1 MAKCKLCRSDAKPS
15 ERRCE
20 RDGEGRAI
28 INMTVKDDS
37 DFLSVY
43 SQREAPFISSDVAE
57 FIESSSHSLRP
68 GQPLALHVHSDCIDD
83 NEKEDY
89 RIGIR
94 EYYSEKYIAGKR
106 EFRFN
111 VIAVIL
117 LALAGIGTLL
127 LAFSI
132 DNGIWSEVIDIA
144 AWVFLWE
151 AVDIGVFK
159 LREINL
165 NRKRYLSYISMKVE
179 YLPLNS
185 RKTEYAEK

>member
-1 MAKCKLCRSDAKPS
+1 MAKCKLSKFGAKPS
-15 ERRCE
+15 ARRCE
-20 RDGEGRAI
+20 YDSERRAI

-68 GQPLALHVHSDCIDD
+68 GQPLALHIHSDCIDD
-83 NEKEDY
+83 GEKEDY
-89 RIGIR
+89 RVGIR
-94 EYYSEKYIAGKR
+94 EYYSEKYIASKR
-106 EFRFN
+106 ELRFSLW
-111 VIAVIL
+111 AVIL
-117 LALAGIGTLL
+117 LALAGIGTLV
-127 LAFSI
+127 LAFGI
-132 DNGIWSEVIDIA
+132 DHHIWSEVIDIA

-185 RKTEYAEK
+185 RKAEYAEK